1 MQLSV
6 IIVNYNVKHFL
17 EQCLCSV
24 QKAITSST
32 IEAEIVVIDNNSS
45 DNSFEYLSP
54 SFQCVKF
61 IRNAENV
68 GFSKACN
75 QGFKLS
81 AGKYVLFLNP
91 DTIVPEDCLK
101 RSISFFESHSEAGAV
116 GVKMIDGHGMFLKES
131 KRAFPSPVT
140 SLFKLF
146 GFATLFPKSKLF
158 SKYHLGFL
166 DENRNHEVD
175 VLAGAFLM
183 VRREVLQQLNGFDEI
198 FFMYG
203 EDIDL
208 SYRIQQL
215 GFKNYYLADTCI
227 LHFKGESTRKGSLN
241 YIRMFYRAMSIF
253 VSRHYGSGRAG
264 IFNFFI
270 QVAIWFRAAMSAI
283 GKFVTWIGLPFI
295 DIAIILFSFWILK
308 IVWSGYV
315 RPDIQ
320 YPNTLLLISFPAF
333 SFFYLLVAYYAGLYD
348 KSYRKSELIKS
359 TFIATLVLLAAYAL
373 LPERFRFSR
382 AIVLFGALLAF
393 ILISIVRWLLIQNK
407 VLEEGDDR
415 ENRQTLIVGSENDY
429 NNAMSILHE
438 ADLGERVLGRVA
450 IHRDEVGIIGYWNKL
465 NDLKHAVD
473 FKELIFCEGELSF
486 KDILN
491 TVQIV
496 PKNIRLKFHAAKS
509 QSIVGSDSKDS
520 SGQALSRENGYKIS
534 NPYNLRI
541 KRLIDIVSSVF
552 FIIGFPI
559 HFVFIK
565 RPFSFFGNCFKVLA
579 GRKTWIGYTVNGKP
593 LPPLRK
599 GIIGCNG
606 LPVNSRLQVPTE
618 SLRIVDQWY
627 AKDYEPVQD
636 IKILWK
642 CYRELGA

>member
-24 QKAITSST
+24 QKAIASST
-32 IEAEIVVIDNNSS
+32 IDAEIIVIDNNSS
-45 DNSFEYLSP
+45 DHSVEYLTP
-54 SFQCVKF
+54 HFKCVKF
-61 IRNAENV
+61 IGNNENV

-81 AGKYVLFLNP
+81 AGNYVLFLNP
-91 DTIVPEDCLK
+91 DTIVPEDCFE
-101 RSISFFESHSEAGAV
+101 RCIAFFENHGEAGAV
-116 GVKMIDGHGMFLKES
+116 GVKMIDGHGKFLKES
-131 KRAFPSPVT
+131 KRAFPAPVT

-158 SKYHLGFL
+158 SKYHLGYL
-166 DENRNHEVD
+166 DESKNHEVD
-175 VLAGAFLM
+175 VLAGAFIM
-183 VRREVLQQLNGFDEI
+183 VRRGILLKLNGFDEI

-215 GFKNYYLADTCI
+215 GYKNYYLADTSI

-241 YIRMFYRAMSIF
+241 YIRMFYKAMSIF

-270 QVAIWFRAAMSAI
+270 HVAIWFRAVMSAI
-283 GKFVTWIGLPFI
+283 GKFIKWIGLPFI
-295 DIAIILFSFWILK
+295 DIGIILFSFWIVK
-308 IVWSGYV
+308 IIWGGYV

-333 SFFYLLVAYYAGLYD
+333 SFIYLLVAYYAGLYD
-348 KSYRKSELIKS
+348 KWYRRLELIKS
-359 TFIATLVLLAAYAL
+359 TFIATLVLLAGYAL

-382 AIVLFGALLAF
+382 AIVLFGAMLAF
-393 ILISIVRWLLIQNK
+393 ILISIVRWVLIQNK
-407 VLEEGDDR
+407 VLDEGDER
-415 ENRQTLIVGSENDY
+415 ENQQTLIVGSENEY

-438 ADLGERVLGRVA
+438 AELGERVLGRVA
-450 IHRDEVGIIGYWNKL
+450 VHDREKGAIGYWNKL
-465 NDLKHAVD
+465 NDLKHSVD
-473 FKELIFCEGELSF
+473 YEELIFCEGALSF
-486 KDILN
+486 KDIFD
-491 TVQIV
+491 TIQTV
-496 PKNIRLKFHAAKS
+496 PKNIRLKFHASKS
-509 QSIVGSDSKDS
+509 QSIVGSDSKDT
-520 SGQALSRENGYKIS
+520 SGESVSGENAYKIS

-541 KRLIDIVSSVF
+541 KRLIDIVSSFF
-552 FIIGFPI
+552 FILSFPI
-559 HFVFIK
+559 HFIFIK
-565 RPFSFFGNCFKVLA
+565 RPFSFFGNCFNVLA
-579 GRKTWIGYTVNGKP
+579 GQRTWIGYTVNGKS

-599 GIIGCNG
+599 GVIGCNG
-606 LPVNSRLQVPTE
+606 LSVNSKLQVPTE
-618 SLRIVDQWY
+618 SLRMVDQWY

-636 IKILWK
+636 IKLLWK
-642 CYRELGA
+642 CYRGLGG